1 MVVFT
6 DRQATKSKT
15 EIKDMSRM
23 NSSRGGGSSSG
34 GRDRDRDRGED
45 RFTGGPAPKATKE
58 SAKGIEYAD
67 YKDHETLRR
76 MMTPNGKIYGRKRLG
91 TNARQQRMVARAI
104 KRARFMGLL
113 PFTSATL

>member
-1 MVVFT
+1 
-6 DRQATKSKT
+6 
-15 EIKDMSRM
+15 M
-23 NSSRGGGSSSG
+23 NSSRGGSSG
-34 GRDRDRDRGED
+34 GGNRDRSSSSDD

-58 SAKGIEYAD
+58 SAKGIEYCD
-67 YKDHETLRR
+67 YKDFETLRR